1 MSKPSPTPG
10 GGPAV
15 SKARTIVSLILLL
28 VVGVVCVIELRA
40 GLGHWMTANAMKGK
54 CNDQGEFENLTLQDA
69 QGLVKFG
76 PAVKENSQ
84 DADVSFRYTWFSLLR
99 PVMGDPSPGL
109 TLVAT
114 KGEKPMALTFHTDAE
129 EEAAAPA
136 PTTGTEASPANASTG
151 GMMGPGGMGGPGG
164 GMMPGGMMG
173 GPGGPGGPG
182 GGMMGGPGG
191 GRRER
196 PPVEDEGSDTAAPT
210 EGTATDKPVEDQPA
224 EEKPADSPSSETP
237 TEETPTEE
245 TPAEEKPADNAA
257 ETPAEP
263 K

>member
-1 MSKPSPTPG
+1 MSKPSPTPA

-54 CNDQGEFENLTLQDA
+54 CNAQGEFENLTLQDA

-76 PAVKENSQ
+76 PAVKESQQ

-99 PVMGDPSPGL
+99 PVMGDASPGL

-114 KGEKPMALTFHTDAE
+114 TGEKAMALTFHTDAE
-129 EEAAAPA
+129 EEAAAPG
-136 PTTGTEASPANASTG
+136 PTTGAGTPPAGASSG
-151 GMMGPGGMGGPGG
+151 GPGGPGGMMGGPGG

-173 GPGGPGGPG
+173 GPGRPGGGPG
-182 GGMMGGPGG
+182 GG

-196 PPVEDEGSDTAAPT
+196 PPVEDEGSETAAPT
-210 EGTATDKPVEDQPA
+210 EGSATDKPAEDKPA
-224 EEKPADSPSSETP
+224 EEKPADPPSSDKP
-237 TEETPTEE
+237 TEEK
-245 TPAEEKPADNAA
+245 PAEEKPADDAA

>member
-1 MSKPSPTPG
+1 MSKPSPTPA

-76 PAVKENSQ
+76 PAVKENAE
-84 DADVSFRYTWFSLLR
+84 DAGVSFRYTWFSLLR
-99 PVMGDPSPGL
+99 PIMGDGSPGL

-129 EEAAAPA
+129 EEPMASPA
-136 PTTGTEASPANASTG
+136 PTSGTETPSASS
-151 GMMGPGGMGGPGG
+151 
-164 GMMPGGMMG
+164 PGGMMG
-173 GPGGPGGPG
+173 APGGPGGSMMHG
-182 GGMMGGPGG
+182 GAMGGPQSPGGAGG
-191 GRRER
+191 GRGDR
-196 PPVEDEGSDTAAPT
+196 PPVEGEEAETPAPT
-210 EGTATDKPVEDQPA
+210 EGAAADKPAENGPA
-224 EEKPADSPSSETP
+224 EDKPADDK
-237 TEETPTEE
+237 
-245 TPAEEKPADNAA
+245 PAEDKPAESQPDPSK
-257 ETPAEP
+257 E
-263 K
+263 

>member
-1 MSKPSPTPG
+1 MSKPSPTPA

-54 CNDQGEFENLTLQDA
+54 CNAQGEFENLTLQDA

-76 PAVKENSQ
+76 PAVKESQQ

-99 PVMGDPSPGL
+99 PVMGDASPGL

-129 EEAAAPA
+129 EEAAAPG
-136 PTTGTEASPANASTG
+136 PTTGAGTPPAGASPG
-151 GMMGPGGMGGPGG
+151 GPGGPGGMMGGPGG

-173 GPGGPGGPG
+173 GPGGGPG
-182 GGMMGGPGG
+182 RPGGGPGG

-196 PPVEDEGSDTAAPT
+196 PPVEDEGS
-210 EGTATDKPVEDQPA
+210 ETDKPVEDKPA
-224 EEKPADSPSSETP
+224 EEKPADQPSSDTP
-237 TEETPTEE
+237 T
-245 TPAEEKPADNAA
+245 EEKPADNAA